1 VHLDVAKPLPAQPD
15 AAALVPIGQAVPMA
29 DVPRLRIVGASS
41 AVLTVA
47 VVGEMDLE
55 ENRDIARQ
63 LSDALEATPP
73 PTLVLDLTGVTFI
86 DSSGLAALV
95 NVRNQGWR
103 VQVIPS
109 AIVRRVIE
117 ASGLDTVFQLLDPD
131 DTD

>member
-1 VHLDVAKPLPAQPD
+1 M
-15 AAALVPIGQAVPMA
+15 GQAVAMA

-55 ENRDIARQ
+55 ENRDIARH
-63 LSDALEATPP
+63 LLDALESTPP

-95 NVRNQGWR
+95 SVRNQGWR
-103 VQVIPS
+103 VRVLPS
-109 AIVRRVIE
+109 TIVRRVIE
-117 ASGLDTVFQLLDPD
+117 ASGLDTVFELVDPD
-131 DTD
+131 DADT